1 MAQYLSTQ
9 ITKPPKLFADLA
21 LKMVEENENLATA
34 RDKDNMTALHLLAQT
49 LEASANE
56 SSEGGLRSCK
66 TLLLHF
72 YACQTYKYIFF

>member
-1 MAQYLSTQ
+1 
-9 ITKPPKLFADLA
+9 
-21 LKMVEENENLATA
+21 MVKEDKKLATA

-49 LEASANE
+49 LEAFANE

-72 YACQTYKYIFF
+72 YACQNINISFFRQYLFYLLNLN